1 MIKTTG
7 VVVVALATLFAGFVA
22 SCASSELPPIADAPP
37 SAAAEQAE
45 SEDGLSGLSSSAGD
59 KSRPTATSGPTA
71 TPTPAQDPVSPTVV
85 AEVDPTATPVP
96 AVVIAVS
103 FIELQP
109 TPDRHASSPP
119 QERTVAQRVCISRP
133 TMTGSRFTTRS
144 TDRAQQHK
152 MRLSTKAR
160 STYLKTRR

>member
-7 VVVVALATLFAGFVA
+7 VVVVALATLLAGFLRVERIVFDRG
-22 SCASSELPPIADAPP
+22 CSSFRCR
-37 SAAAEQAE
+37 EQAE
-45 SEDGLSGLSSSAGD
+45 SEDGLSGLSSSTGD
-59 KSRPTATSGPTA
+59 TSRPTATSGPTA

-96 AVVIAVS
+96 AVVTAVS

-133 TMTGSRFTTRS
+133 TMTGSRFTTGS
-144 TDRAQQHK
+144 TDRAQLHK
-152 MRLSTKAR
+152 TGRSTKAR
-160 STYLKTRR
+160 STYLKTRG

>member
-1 MIKTTG
+1 M
-7 VVVVALATLFAGFVA
+7 ALATLFAGFVA

-71 TPTPAQDPVSPTVV
+71 TPTPAQDPVSPKVV
-85 AEVDPTATPVP
+85 AEVDPTAIPVP
-96 AVVIAVS
+96 AVVTAESTAVS
-103 FIELQP
+103 SIELQP

>member
-1 MIKTTG
+1 MVKNTG
-7 VVVVALATLFAGFVA
+7 VTIVALATLLAGFVA

-37 SAAAEQAE
+37 SAATEQAE
-45 SEDGLSGLSSSAGD
+45 SDDESSGLSSSTGD
-59 KSRPTATSGPTA
+59 KSRPTTTSGPTA

-96 AVVIAVS
+96 AVVTAVS

-133 TMTGSRFTTRS
+133 TMTGSRFTTGS
-144 TDRAQQHK
+144 TDRAQLHK
-152 MRLSTKAR
+152 TGRSTKAR
-160 STYLKTRR
+160 STYLKTRG